1 MIMNRILSSPF
12 SRATCRGFT
21 LIEVIVS
28 LFVFLIIMLALSSTF
43 AQSFTGY
50 RNTRA
55 VQRDVESAQFAL
67 NLMAKEL
74 RTSTVVSSTANSV
87 TFYDYS
93 QAGKCFKYEIAN
105 DQLTVASKD
114 VTVPPPPAVFDPI
127 AGCAGGF
134 PSSTPLVKTETT
146 AGTVRGTFR
155 VIPSEKS
162 PSKKVGKVTTSLQI
176 SEGPKHTANVQ
187 TTSSLRDYGYI
198 GLIGN

>member
-1 MIMNRILSSPF
+1 MHRILPSSF
-12 SRATCRGFT
+12 ARTTGRGFT

-55 VQRDVESAQFAL
+55 VQKDVESAQFAL

-74 RTSTVVSSTANSV
+74 RTSTIVGGSSSRV
-87 TFYDYS
+87 KFYDYS
-93 QAGKCFKYEIAN
+93 QKMCFEYEIAS
-105 DQLTVASKD
+105 DQLTVSKKD
-114 VTVPPPPAVFDPI
+114 VANPTKNPVSDCS
-127 AGCAGGF
+127 GSLGG
-134 PSSTPLVKTETT
+134 STTLVKTETI
-146 AGTVRGTFR
+146 GGR
-155 VIPSEKS
+155 VTGFFQTTPSSVS
-162 PSKKVGKVTTSLQI
+162 PKQVGKITVSLHI
-176 SEGPKHTANVQ
+176 SEGSNNQANVQ